1 MFNVV
6 KDVKDKSYKYVL
18 IGGGMGSGFATLGIR
33 EHDKEGSI
41 LIVSREQFVP
51 YERPALT
58 KKLWRDEDFTVEDIQ
73 IGVEEEDNV
82 DFAPERDVVEISP
95 KDKTVT
101 LENGAVVSYEKL
113 LLSTGGEP
121 RTIEGPKDENVFAFR
136 EEDDYLK
143 LRNLS
148 QKNQHVI
155 IVGGGYIGSELAD
168 SLAQNDTKV
177 TMVFPQSQLG
187 EGMFP
192 DELLSEYNALFEDRG
207 ITLMNGKEANRY
219 RRNGDELVLELEDG
233 TELTVDAIVI
243 GLGVEPRIELAK
255 KAGLETSDDGV
266 LVNERLETSEPDI
279 YAAGDIATYPDQILG
294 RQRIEH
300 VDHARNSGKQ
310 VGEIMAGGK
319 EAYTHT
325 PYFYSDISD
334 LSWEAIG
341 TMDPELETLFDERED
356 GKIVFFIE
364 EGVLKGVLLWNVEV
378 DLDDVR
384 ELLDNPPV
392 KEDLVG
398 KLKEQAE
405 EDE

>member
-58 KKLWRDEDFTVEDIQ
+58 KKLWRDEEFTVEDIQ

-192 DELLSEYNALFEDRG
+192 DELLAEYNALFEDRG
-207 ITLMNGKEANRY
+207 ITLMNGKEAKRY
-219 RRNGDELVLELEDG
+219 RRNGAELVLELEDG
-233 TELTVDAIVI
+233 TEVTGDAIVI

-279 YAAGDIATYPDQILG
+279 HAAGDIATYPDQILG

-325 PYFYSDISD
+325 PYFY
-334 LSWEAIG
+334 
-341 TMDPELETLFDERED
+341 
-356 GKIVFFIE
+356 
-364 EGVLKGVLLWNVEV
+364 
-378 DLDDVR
+378 
-384 ELLDNPPV
+384 
-392 KEDLVG
+392 
-398 KLKEQAE
+398 
-405 EDE
+405 